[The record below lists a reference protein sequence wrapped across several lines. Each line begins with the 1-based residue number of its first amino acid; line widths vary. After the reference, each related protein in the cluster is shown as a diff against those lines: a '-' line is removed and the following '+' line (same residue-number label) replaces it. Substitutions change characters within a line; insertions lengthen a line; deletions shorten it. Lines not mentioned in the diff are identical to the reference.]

1 MATTK
6 PVIKSQGT
14 ELYYA
19 SAATTVQKIVCPTG
33 ISGLGGARAQIDVT
47 CLDDTEDEEF
57 VGGLGTPGQVT
68 IPFNLHKSE
77 ISHEKLMELKA
88 SGETVSW
95 GIYSSNAAT
104 APTAVGSVMQ
114 PVVGRVSA
122 IFNAYV
128 ADVAIDIGPKDIWK
142 GTITLQRSGPVV
154 WDLLTA

>member
-1 MATTK
+1 M

-19 SAATTVQKIVCPTG
+19 SGATTVQKIVCPTG
-33 ISGLGGARAQIDVT
+33 ISGLGGTRDQIEST
-47 CLDDTEDEEF
+47 CLDDTEDKQF
-57 VGGLGTPGQVT
+57 VAGLGTPGQVT
-68 IPFNLHKSE
+68 IPFNVHKGE
-77 ISHEKLMELKA
+77 ISHEEILALKA
-88 SGETVSW
+88 SGEVKSW
-95 GIYSSNAAT
+95 GLYSSDAAT

-128 ADVAIDIGPKDIWK
+128 ADVTIDVGANDIWK
-142 GTITLQRSGPVV
+142 GTITLQRSGPVT

>member
-1 MATTK
+1 M

-19 SAATTVQKIVCPTG
+19 SGPTTVQKIVCPTG
-33 ISGLGGARAQIDVT
+33 ISGLGGTRDQIEST
-47 CLDDTEDEEF
+47 CLDDTEDKQF
-57 VGGLGTPGQVT
+57 VAGLGTPGQVT
-68 IPFNLHKSE
+68 IPFNVHKGE
-77 ISHEKLMELKA
+77 ISHEEVLALKA
-88 SGETVSW
+88 SGEVKSW
-95 GIYSSNAAT
+95 GLYSSDAAT

-128 ADVAIDIGPKDIWK
+128 ADVTIDVGGNDIWK
-142 GTITLQRSGPVV
+142 GTITLQRSGPVT